1 MQDAV
6 YQPTDAKALAQP
18 TPEGYQPPVAPAPL
32 LLPWAT
38 GASAAGKKR
47 KRDGGF
53 GDDSDASSNKDEDE
67 DEDEDE
73 DDGGS
78 A

>member
-1 MQDAV
+1 MQHAV
-6 YQPTDAKALAQP
+6 YQLTDAKALAQP
-18 TPEGYQPPVAPAPL
+18 TPEGYQAPVFFPRPL

-53 GDDSDASSNKDEDE
+53 DDASSNQDQDDDGDDDDEDSE
-67 DEDEDE
+67 
-73 DDGGS
+73 
-78 A
+78 